1 MIRLLSSGRS
11 SWRSHE
17 LITAPLWSFNSRG
30 RKSLLCLDVGE
41 ISCSTARIAAS
52 WGCGPERLEPT
63 RRKPQEGQ
71 MGLSWGC
78 EALRSITHEANSLG
92 TAFCPR
98 LDFLQ
103 EPRCLLTYCAT
114 KQPTS
119 LPHPKPP
126 FLADTEPW
134 ADEGLE
140 DGRMEGGAL
149 PSAAQRPRSPCR
161 SSRAGTFLPL
171 KTQCFLGL
179 SKTAALVVL
188 THRGLSCPIS
198 PDLPESRR

>member
-1 MIRLLSSGRS
+1 
-11 SWRSHE
+11 
-17 LITAPLWSFNSRG
+17 
-30 RKSLLCLDVGE
+30 
-41 ISCSTARIAAS
+41 
-52 WGCGPERLEPT
+52 
-63 RRKPQEGQ
+63 

-179 SKTAALVVL
+179 SAMLTVPIPLLCGLGICFSFYSQSSVL
-188 THRGLSCPIS
+188 REMKSVSSMFVSHPLFT
-198 PDLPESRR
+198 